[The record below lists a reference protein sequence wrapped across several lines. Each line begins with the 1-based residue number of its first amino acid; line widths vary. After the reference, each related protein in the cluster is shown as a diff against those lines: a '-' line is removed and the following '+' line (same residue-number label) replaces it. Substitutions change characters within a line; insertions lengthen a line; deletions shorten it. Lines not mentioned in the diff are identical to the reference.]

1 MLLSMA
7 PRIVDISGYTPKF
20 TDTFFFDNNI
30 WMFLF
35 CPIGNHN
42 QQKQRIYSA
51 FLDIL
56 IQRKATIFV
65 NSLVISEFTNA
76 SLRLDYNLWNRET
89 GVNHDFKKDYVG
101 SDRYSETV
109 DEIKAALNNIFRLT
123 QRVPDDFNAINIS
136 AIQEH
141 LENIDFNDSYYIEQ
155 AAMKNW
161 IIVTDDRDFRNYTE
175 HNSTILTSV

>member
-1 MLLSMA
+1 MA
-7 PRIVDISGYTPKF
+7 LKIIDISDYTPKF

-35 CPIGNHN
+35 CPIGSHN
-42 QQKQRIYSA
+42 QRKQSIYSA
-51 FLDIL
+51 FLDVL
-56 IQRKATIFV
+56 IQRRATILV

-109 DEIKAALNNIFRLT
+109 DEIKAALNNIFKLS

-136 AIQEH
+136 AIQGH

-161 IIVTDDRDFRNYTE
+161 IIVTDDRDFRNYKG